1 MLTAMN
7 NTYRG
12 ADVNTE
18 AYFGEWLQEELEKR
32 GWTQAELAR
41 RAKPDARRHQLV
53 DFWPE
58 SSYCSN
64 LRRLARALDLPAET
78 VLKVADLLPELP
90 APAEDPTTWGGRRCD
105 EAHDGGRA
113 PGESWNM
120 RFGNSGE
127 SESDE

>member
-41 RAKPDARRHQLV
+41 RAKLTRGGI
-53 DFWPE
+53 
-58 SSYCSN
+58 SSLISGRNHPTAQTCVA
-64 LRRLARALDLPAET
+64 LARALDLPAET

-90 APAEDPTTWGGRRCD
+90 APAEDPTLGELMDLMKRMTEEERREVLEYAFWRFRRKRGD
-105 EAHDGGRA
+105 E
-113 PGESWNM
+113 
-120 RFGNSGE
+120 
-127 SESDE
+127 

>member
-41 RAKPDARRHQLV
+41 RAKLTRGGI
-53 DFWPE
+53 
-58 SSYCSN
+58 SSLISGRNHPTAQTCVA
-64 LRRLARALDLPAET
+64 LARALDLPAET
-78 VLKVADLLPELP
+78 VLKAADLLPELP
-90 APAEDPTTWGGRRCD
+90 APENDPTLGQLVDLMRRMTP
-105 EAHDGGRA
+105 EEREEVLAYA
-113 PGESWNM
+113 LY
-120 RFGNSGE
+120 RFTRRKKG
-127 SESDE
+127 D